1 MNNLLEDKK
10 NLVLLGI
17 ILFLLLALLYFYW
30 VKPLKDEVT
39 ASLQEVERLEQTI
52 EQLTAEIT
60 AEEKKTEVDGDS
72 YQLIKKLPLS
82 RQVDEFLLSLLE
94 IEIVSQS
101 QIESIAFNNYEGE
114 LSDSDRIDGGE
125 SESEVAEQEETA
137 DEEVHLDKASEDDTA
152 DLEEPGNP
160 PVSDVADR
168 LPENVR
174 LITLQLDVISPNFE
188 RSQKFLKEL
197 EKLERLVRV
206 DSLSFTNPGEMELL
220 EADEADIPINMS
232 VTLTTFYYRQ

>member
-30 VKPLKDEVT
+30 VKPVKDEVA
-39 ASLQEVERLEQTI
+39 ASKQEVERLEQTI
-52 EQLTAEIT
+52 DQLTAEIT

-160 PVSDVADR
+160 PR
-168 LPENVR
+168 FP
-174 LITLQLDVISPNFE
+174 
-188 RSQKFLKEL
+188 
-197 EKLERLVRV
+197 
-206 DSLSFTNPGEMELL
+206 MW
-220 EADEADIPINMS
+220 PID
-232 VTLTTFYYRQ
+232 YRKMFG

>member
-1 MNNLLEDKK
+1 MNNLLEDRK

-30 VKPLKDEVT
+30 VKPVKDEVA
-39 ASLQEVERLEQTI
+39 ASKQEVERLEQTI
-52 EQLTAEIT
+52 DQLTAEIT

-125 SESEVAEQEETA
+125 SESEEAEQEETA

-152 DLEEPGNP
+152 DLEEPGDP

-206 DSLSFTNPGEMELL
+206 DSLSFSKPGEMELL

>member
-30 VKPLKDEVT
+30 VKPVKDEVA
-39 ASLQEVERLEQTI
+39 ASKQEVERLEQTI
-52 EQLTAEIT
+52 DQLTAEIT

-114 LSDSDRIDGGE
+114 LSD
-125 SESEVAEQEETA
+125 
-137 DEEVHLDKASEDDTA
+137 
-152 DLEEPGNP
+152 
-160 PVSDVADR
+160 
-168 LPENVR
+168 
-174 LITLQLDVISPNFE
+174 
-188 RSQKFLKEL
+188 
-197 EKLERLVRV
+197 
-206 DSLSFTNPGEMELL
+206 
-220 EADEADIPINMS
+220 
-232 VTLTTFYYRQ
+232 

>member
-1 MNNLLEDKK
+1 
-10 NLVLLGI
+10 
-17 ILFLLLALLYFYW
+17 
-30 VKPLKDEVT
+30 
-39 ASLQEVERLEQTI
+39 
-52 EQLTAEIT
+52 LTAEIT
-60 AEEKKTEVDGDS
+60 AAEKKTEVDGDS

-206 DSLSFTNPGEMELL
+206 DSLSFSKPGEMELL
-220 EADEADIPINMS
+220 EADETDIPINMS

>member
-30 VKPLKDEVT
+30 VKPVKDEVA
-39 ASLQEVERLEQTI
+39 ASKQEVERLEQTI
-52 EQLTAEIT
+52 DQLTAEIA

-160 PVSDVADR
+160 PGFRCGRSITGKCSVNHFTTGCHLTEFRTV
-168 LPENVR
+168 PEIFKGTGKTR
-174 LITLQLDVISPNFE
+174 T
-188 RSQKFLKEL
+188 
-197 EKLERLVRV
+197 
-206 DSLSFTNPGEMELL
+206 PG
-220 EADEADIPINMS
+220 
-232 VTLTTFYYRQ
+232 TC